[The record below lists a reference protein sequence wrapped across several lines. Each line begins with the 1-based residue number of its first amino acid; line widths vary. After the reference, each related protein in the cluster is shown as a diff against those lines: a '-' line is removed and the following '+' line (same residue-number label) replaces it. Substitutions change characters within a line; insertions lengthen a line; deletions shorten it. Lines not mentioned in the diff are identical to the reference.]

1 MKKSA
6 VIVCALALAVMAALI
21 IDPARYTQSITN
33 GLLLYVASVL
43 PSMLPFFF
51 LSGLLTASGLAS
63 YLAGK
68 GGKIVC
74 KAYHAPPIGLY
85 VMLVSILSG
94 YPVGA
99 KLTAEL
105 HSQGL
110 LDDHGARKIVPFT
123 SATGPMFL
131 LGAVGANIL
140 QDYRAGLCILA
151 AHYLATILN
160 GFIFRGR
167 RSQLRNTPLPCSAPQ
182 MDKLLWNTAYNTV
195 ISLLISAVFIVMFN
209 LLADILSAV
218 GVFGLLTRALHALSI
233 PTDVAN
239 ALVYGIAEMTRGCVL
254 VSHTTAP
261 IAMQASLCCLLVSFG
276 GCCVALQSIAYL
288 AQCHVNPLYFLLTKI
303 TQSALA
309 FGLCYLFC
317 LLL

>member
-6 VIVCALALAVMAALI
+6 VIVCALALAIMAALI
-21 IDPARYTQSITN
+21 VDPARYTQSITN

-63 YLAGK
+63 YMAGK
-68 GGKIVC
+68 GGRIVR
-74 KAYHAPPIGLY
+74 KAYHAPAIGLY
-85 VMLVSILSG
+85 VMLVSVLSG

-105 HSQGL
+105 HAQGL
-110 LDDHGARKIVPFT
+110 LDDQGAHKIVPFT
-123 SATGPMFL
+123 SATGPMFM

-140 QDYRAGLCILA
+140 HDYRAGLCILG

-160 GFIFRGR
+160 GFLFRGR
-167 RSQLRNTPLPCSAPQ
+167 RSSFVDTPPPATAPQ
-182 MDKLLWNTAYNTV
+182 LDRLLWNTAYNTV
-195 ISLLISAVFIVMFN
+195 ISLLVSAVFIVMFN

-218 GVFGLLTRALHALSI
+218 GVFGLFTRALQALAI
-233 PTDVAN
+233 PAPIAE

-254 VSHTTAP
+254 VSHTGAS
-261 IAMQASLCCLLVSFG
+261 IGIQASLCCLLVSFG

-288 AQCHVNPLYFLLTKI
+288 AQCHVNPLYFFLTKL
-303 TQSALA
+303 TQSAMA